1 MSVTLTS
8 CLQDNTSFREDA
20 PRPPVPGEEGVEC
33 HISPSH
39 HRTKGPKAVTC
50 NPRRDDDL
58 GEPEGSASPD
68 SPLTRW
74 TKSLHFLLGD
84 QDGAHLFRMFLD
96 REKCVDT
103 LDFWFACNGF
113 RQMDLGDPKTVR
125 VAKAIHKR
133 YVENNCVVSR
143 QLKPA
148 TKTYIRDSIKR
159 LHIDSAMF
167 NQAQTE
173 IQSQMEE
180 NSYQMF
186 LSSDIYLEYVRTGGE
201 SSPFAGSAELGGMR
215 LVCGY
220 LPTLNEEEEWH
231 CSELKNKK
239 LPAGCGLPAARCTE
253 GSGGKGYRCYGRNG
267 PASPYHVNVNS
278 GLSLAPTGS
287 ANDSE
292 VSSDA
297 MTDDTMSMTDSS
309 VDGIPPYRLKKQQ
322 QRDIHRSV
330 RANGQ
335 VALPHFPRTHRL
347 PKEMTPVEPAAF
359 AGELIAR
366 LRKLKEERDSLES
379 LEERLQQLKAEELE
393 VPALAVVPVKV
404 PSEGEMPPSHPPH
417 SLPLLGAGSHEEDP
431 QAILDDHLSR
441 VLKTPGC
448 QSPGVAKHSPRSRSP
463 DPPRTLKP
471 QPGPPARGF
480 TGKPVGKSVHHHYVH
495 HHAGPKSKEQIE
507 AEAAQRVQCLCPA
520 SADYCSFLKCQPHP
534 KTMDNSHQQGE
545 PFGSGSLARRCT
557 RSVELSEAPPSPQP
571 PGEESDRAH
580 NVWQWVLESERPSG
594 KHRAHSAQVT
604 KRSSV
609 PDVGRAVC
617 GGRQHGNGAH
627 QRAVV
632 LPCHPFIQDP
642 AMPPLPPPNTLA
654 QLEEARRRL
663 EEDRK
668 SSKVQRQRHS
678 SATLQRDRSHGV
690 LVPGGNP
697 SPANTAL
704 TPFTDEC
711 KAPKKQLLTH
721 LPLPSE
727 LIVTY
732 FFCGEDIPYR
742 RMMKGNSLTL
752 GHFKE
757 QLRRKGN
764 YRYYF
769 KRASDEFDC
778 GAVFEEIWSDEAK
791 LPMYHGK
798 ILGKVERFD

>member
-8 CLQDNTSFREDA
+8 CLQDNTM
-20 PRPPVPGEEGVEC
+20 PGEEGVEC

-335 VALPHFPRTHRL
+335 VALPHFPVSTSAEQGWE
-347 PKEMTPVEPAAF
+347 PSSPAAF

-379 LEERLQQLKAEELE
+379 LEERLQQLKA
-393 VPALAVVPVKV
+393 VRT
-404 PSEGEMPPSHPPH
+404 SEGEMPPSHPPH

-507 AEAAQRVQCLCPA
+507 AEAAQRVQCLCP
-520 SADYCSFLKCQPHP
+520 SLHLSV
-534 KTMDNSHQQGE
+534 T
-545 PFGSGSLARRCT
+545 FGVFGRSRSGSLARRCT

-580 NVWQWVLESERPSG
+580 NVWQWVLESERP
-594 KHRAHSAQVT
+594 AQVT

-697 SPANTAL
+697 
-704 TPFTDEC
+704 C